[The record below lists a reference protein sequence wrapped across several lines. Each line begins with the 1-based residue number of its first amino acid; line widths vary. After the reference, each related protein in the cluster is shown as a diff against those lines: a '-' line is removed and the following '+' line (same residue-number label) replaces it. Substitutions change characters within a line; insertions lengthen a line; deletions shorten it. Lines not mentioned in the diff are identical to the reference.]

1 MLKKF
6 KKLSYY
12 NYFLLLS
19 IVLIV
24 GYFATSIYFLNR
36 SSESGMQAVRYGA
49 TVEKL
54 NAIIQNTIHLENIGY
69 HYKIGRSDDKME
81 QYQSQKEKLIKSVND
96 LSGHCSAIHFAV
108 EHTALLNALIFERID
123 RLDSLV
129 MNDDL
134 DSDRSIRIMND
145 GEAVTQQI
153 LNTLNE
159 IRTTNSGQRMLNQKN
174 AAEANENAMNM
185 LSVFGSIVLF
195 FVVVS
200 FFKMRRE
207 IKRNEHFLKEI
218 HQINFELNAV
228 NENLENF
235 AYIASHDLNEPL
247 RKIRTFGDLVKTE
260 LKNDQIDETLIVSH
274 VARMQNAS
282 ERMQQ
287 LIKDL
292 LIYSRIASEVNDH
305 QEIDL
310 KETIDK
316 VVNDL
321 EITIKDTDAT
331 IQITSVPSSICA
343 DNTQMR
349 QLFQNLISNAL
360 KFRSL
365 EVAPLIK
372 IDSHL
377 IKATQLPVEEW
388 KKGVNESY
396 WKISV
401 VDNGIGF
408 NQQYVDRIFAV
419 FQRLHGR
426 SQYVGTGIGLSICKK
441 ICENHKGFITA
452 HSEESKGATFTIYL
466 PAKIKE

>member
-1 MLKKF
+1 
-6 KKLSYY
+6 
-12 NYFLLLS
+12 
-19 IVLIV
+19 
-24 GYFATSIYFLNR
+24 
-36 SSESGMQAVRYGA
+36 
-49 TVEKL
+49 
-54 NAIIQNTIHLENIGY
+54 
-69 HYKIGRSDDKME
+69 
-81 QYQSQKEKLIKSVND
+81 
-96 LSGHCSAIHFAV
+96 
-108 EHTALLNALIFERID
+108 
-123 RLDSLV
+123 
-129 MNDDL
+129 
-134 DSDRSIRIMND
+134 
-145 GEAVTQQI
+145 
-153 LNTLNE
+153 
-159 IRTTNSGQRMLNQKN
+159 
-174 AAEANENAMNM
+174 
-185 LSVFGSIVLF
+185 
-195 FVVVS
+195 
-200 FFKMRRE
+200 
-207 IKRNEHFLKEI
+207 
-218 HQINFELNAV
+218 
-228 NENLENF
+228 
-235 AYIASHDLNEPL
+235 LNEPL

-260 LKNDQIDETLIVSH
+260 LKNDQIDDTLIVSH

-292 LIYSRIASEVNDH
+292 LTYSRIASEVNDH

-426 SQYVGTGIGLSICKK
+426 SQYVGTGIGLSSCKK

-466 PAKIKE
+466 PAKIKK